1 MKRFAAFALAATL
14 PVILAACAAPGGGGP
29 GTVTTLTA
37 ADASTALI
45 TGERIEMVERASASG
60 EGQDPLVTM
69 TLKHADGR
77 ELAFQQANHTPN
89 DVMAQAPGGPLANI
103 MGLFGEEAPVLYSAT
118 TADNS
123 GAPFI
128 CGPEGPAALGIH
140 QNADGTAQ
148 VVGLKQAIQFETRPD
163 GVTEALP
170 YSPDMVCARLSF
182 RRN

>member
-1 MKRFAAFALAATL
+1 MKRFAAFALGAS
-14 PVILAACAAPGGGGP
+14 LAACAAPGGGP

-37 ADASTALI
+37 ADAATALI
-45 TGERIEMVERASASG
+45 TGERIEMVERVSASG
-60 EGQDPLVTM
+60 QGQDPLVSM

-77 ELAFQQANHTPN
+77 ALTFQQANHTPN

-103 MGLFGEEAPVLYSAT
+103 MGLFGEEAPVLYTAT
-118 TADNS
+118 AAENS

-128 CGPEGPAALGIH
+128 CGPEGPAAVGIH

-148 VVGLKQAIQFETRPD
+148 VVGLKQSIEFETRPD
-163 GVTEALP
+163 GVVEALP
-170 YSPDMVCARLSF
+170 FSPDMVCARLRF